1 MLANQS
7 ALEFHLHGLALR
19 SLRCDVVNLPIG
31 ELPVATEERT
41 EGTKLLRLKGNDLF
55 CTIFL
60 HLLRFFQ
67 RTHGAH

>member
-1 MLANQS
+1 M
-7 ALEFHLHGLALR
+7 
-19 SLRCDVVNLPIG
+19 
-31 ELPVATEERT
+31 ATEERT

-67 RTHGAH
+67 LSHGAH